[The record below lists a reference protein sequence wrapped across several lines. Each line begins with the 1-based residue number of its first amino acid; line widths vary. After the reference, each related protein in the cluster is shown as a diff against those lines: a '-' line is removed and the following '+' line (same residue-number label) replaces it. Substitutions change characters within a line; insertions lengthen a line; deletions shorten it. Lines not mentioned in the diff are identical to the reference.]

1 MSSRTPLG
9 AGRSGSLLV
18 ITLWLVTI
26 LSALAIA
33 IGRFLSLEVKLTK
46 YRLQREQ
53 ASVLARSGIYLV
65 MRRLQLDAQ
74 QPGAVDW
81 LGDTWALP
89 WDDVVVGDDR
99 IRMVSVIDEERKLNL
114 NAIDLVH
121 LPSELASLIGTGPV
135 ASTLTDYLNPVPP
148 PEGLSPSTPY
158 LLKSGP
164 VAALEE
170 FLDIPGVSDVFAR
183 LQQLTSALPHAAPPP
198 KVNINTVE
206 RDVLVALGGTPAVVD
221 ALVASRPGLTDG
233 KFGTSDDCYLTRFN
247 DAAQAAHDLSACA
260 QIPSATLLPL
270 LSLPTA
276 TFVVNSSTFR
286 IQVEG
291 MVGPQPIR
299 RHLEAVIQRTPQG
312 EHIVAW
318 RDG

>member
-1 MSSRTPLG
+1 MRIALPLRLGRT
-9 AGRSGSLLV
+9 GSLLV

-53 ASVLARSGIYLV
+53 ANVLARSGVYLA

-74 QPGAVDW
+74 QPGEVDW
-81 LGDTWALP
+81 LGDAWALP
-89 WDDVVVGDDR
+89 WNDVAVGENR
-99 IRMVSVIDEERKLNL
+99 IRIVSIVDEERKLNL
-114 NAIDLVH
+114 NAVDMLQ

-135 ASTLTDYLNPVPP
+135 ASTLVDYLNPIPP
-148 PEGLSPSTPY
+148 PGGLPPSTPY
-158 LLKSGP
+158 LLKHGP

-170 FLDIPGVSDVFAR
+170 LFDLPGVSDVFPR
-183 LQQLTSALPHAAPPP
+183 LRQLTSTLPHATPPP

-206 RDVLVALGGTPAVVD
+206 RDVLVALGGIPAVVD
-221 ALVASRPGLTDG
+221 ALIASRPGLTDG
-233 KFGTSDDCYLTRFN
+233 KFGTSDDCYLTRFS
-247 DAAQAAHDLSACA
+247 DVAQAAHDLSACA
-260 QIPSATLLPL
+260 QIPSAMLLPL

-291 MVGPQPIR
+291 VVGPQPIR
-299 RHLEAVIQRTPQG
+299 HHLEAVIQRTPQG